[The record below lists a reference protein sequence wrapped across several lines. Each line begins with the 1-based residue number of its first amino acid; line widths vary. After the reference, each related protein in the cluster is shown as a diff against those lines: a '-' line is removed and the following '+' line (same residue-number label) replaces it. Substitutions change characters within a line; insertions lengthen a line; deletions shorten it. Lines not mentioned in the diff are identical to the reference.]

1 MSTILSAYTQ
11 NAYCEF
17 LLPAVNNT
25 DHEIVLKREIFGM
38 TDDVVLK
45 LEIINK
51 EWFLKNTESYGY
63 TVQTGSAHGA
73 LKDGDILTILERG
86 GAKISLIVRETEYY
100 FSVFQKFMIS
110 SIDIITIGSGEEN
123 QIVYQN
129 LSLVSRQHAAL
140 RKTSQGLLLQD
151 ISSNGTFVNRKRAGA
166 SQILEVGD
174 TINIYGLKMV
184 YLGEILAVCA
194 PKENAYLA
202 DDKLPVYRQRELPN
216 GSTGKVAVTKEKK
229 YFHRAPRNYMKLE
242 TDSIEIEAPPNPK
255 EESKK
260 PLWMVI
266 GPSFTMMLPMLA
278 GSILTI
284 IGASSKG
291 NGASMYMYTGIITAV
306 GSALI
311 GVFWALANIRY
322 NKREIR
328 SGEEKRFQAYSD
340 YLIKRADFIRENYEK
355 SRNILQ
361 SMYPPASVVA
371 AYDEK
376 NTELWSRNRKHE
388 DFLCQR
394 LGTGNLPFQM
404 DINVPKERFTL
415 INDALSERP
424 RTIREEY
431 SVLYDVPVNVDLCA
445 NKLIGITGEAK
456 KKGAYE
462 IIRLLTSQIA
472 ANNCYTDVKLIFLY
486 DSNKEQEEWGY
497 ARFLPHV
504 WSEDKKTRFVASNKS
519 EASDILFELTQVLR
533 MRAED
538 GPQKKETTPKPYYVL
553 IVSDMELLEGELITK
568 YIYECVP
575 CYGLAT
581 LILAE
586 SSEQLPNECEYLLQ
600 KDEEFCGIRNLAQD
614 YTLPIVFDKMSCEQ
628 LELFARRLLP
638 IEVRETEKGR
648 DIPSSLTFFEMQ
660 GIQRPE
666 ELNVEEK
673 WCKNRTYENMRALI
687 GVKEGGT
694 PLYLDVHEKYHG
706 PHGLVAGTTGSGK
719 SETLQTYMLS
729 LAINFSPD
737 DIGYFII
744 DYKGGGMAGLF
755 DKLPH
760 MIGSISNLSGNQ
772 VRRAMVSIKSENRRR
787 QRIFSENNVNNIN
800 QYTKL
805 YKNGE
810 AAVPIPHMF
819 IIIDEFAELKKEES
833 EFMKELI
840 SVAQVGRSL
849 GVHLILATQKPS
861 GTVDENIWSNAKF
874 RLCLRVQD
882 RQDSSDMLHK
892 PDAAYITQAGRGYL
906 QVGNDEVYELFQS
919 GYSGA
924 AYDESGVNTGTEIAS
939 MLSLTGKA
947 ALVGNSLKSRQQE
960 QIRNRWLQKLLIAIR
975 EAVAAAGET
984 IMEFAADPERFSAFF
999 RQLQAH
1005 ETEYQDTEY
1014 NRRRADELIQL
1025 YAENRGRM
1033 TGMTPEEEAQEIAM
1047 LADRQQ
1053 KKLPEEKGR
1062 TQLEAVIEYLAQS
1075 AVKEGYTHQMQLW
1088 MPPLPQTLYLNE
1100 LKGYEA
1106 YEAQTGKWPQKSGKW
1121 NLTVPVGLCDDPVN
1135 QAQFPLI
1142 VDFANGGHLAVCGT
1156 VVSGKSCFLQTL
1168 LFGLINRYEPD
1179 RVNLYVMDFSSH
1191 MLSCLEQAPHVGDVM
1206 YEDDTE
1212 KIDKF
1217 FHMMEGMI
1225 EKRKKLFEGGN
1236 YEQYVRA
1243 NGVTLPAVVVVIDN
1257 FGAFREKTENRYDER
1272 VLRLSKESVGYG
1284 IYLVLTAA
1292 GIKSAEIFS
1301 KLGDN
1306 IKTAICLQMN
1316 DRFAYADVLR
1326 CGRFDVMPENHIKGR
1341 GLAIVGES
1349 VLEFQTALALP
1360 VEDDFKRSE
1369 EIRTLCSRMRD
1380 TWQGSRAK
1388 PIPVIPKKPLWAEFE
1403 RLEEVIRLSVKTDN
1417 LPIGYDLTSADIYGI
1432 DLSRTYSYVVSGR
1445 SGTGKTNLLKA
1456 MIRSAAKKQGNLIV
1470 IEYQTTDLKQTAQAA
1485 GAEYIDDQL
1494 GQAEL
1499 FKRLVEPFKE
1509 RNLKKRRL
1517 IEEGKDETEIYAQM
1531 RMEKPY
1537 FIIVADIVPFVQAAA
1552 KPEESVL
1559 DTKRFVEN
1567 ITERGKLHNVFFFI
1581 GLNPD
1586 AVNAVKGLTIYE
1598 NLIGYRTGIHLGG
1611 NVQNIRYFDFTGI
1624 PYTEQ
1629 AKTQKT
1635 GIGIIPAQNGE
1646 EARKIVLPLVKGQGG
1661 I

>member
-1 MSTILSAYTQ
+1 MSIILSAYTQ
-11 NAYCEF
+11 NAFCEF

-25 DHEIVLKREIFGM
+25 DHEILLKRGIFGL

-45 LEIINK
+45 LEIVNK
-51 EWFLKNTESYGY
+51 EWFLKNTEAYYYAAQAG
-63 TVQTGSAHGA
+63 QERGA
-73 LKDGDILTILERG
+73 LKDGDILTVFERQ
-86 GAKISLIVRETEYY
+86 GAKISLIVRETEHY
-100 FSVFQKFMIS
+100 FSVFRKFTIS
-110 SIDIITIGSGEEN
+110 SVDRITVGSGPEN
-123 QIVYQN
+123 HIIYQN
-129 LSLVSRQHAAL
+129 ISLVSRQHAIL
-140 RKTSQGLLLQD
+140 QKTPQGFLLQD
-151 ISSNGTFVNRKRAGA
+151 ISSNGTFINRKRAAA
-166 SQILEVGD
+166 SQILKIGD

-184 YLGEILAVCA
+184 YLGDVLAICA
-194 PKENAYLA
+194 PEENSCLT
-202 DDKLPVYRQRELPN
+202 DDRLPTYKQKELPRDSAMRVDATM
-216 GSTGKVAVTKEKK
+216 GKK
-229 YFHRAPRNYMKLE
+229 YFHRAPRNYMKPE

-328 SGEEKRFQAYSD
+328 KGEEKRFQAYSD
-340 YLIKRADFIRENYEK
+340 YLIKRTDFIRGKYER

-361 SMYPPASVVA
+361 EMYPPASVVVT
-371 AYDEK
+371 YGEK

-404 DINVPKERFTL
+404 AINVPKERFTL
-415 INDALSERP
+415 VSDALSERP
-424 RTIREEY
+424 RTIKEEY
-431 SVLYDVPVNVDLCA
+431 SILYEVPVNVDLYA
-445 NKLIGITGEAK
+445 NKLIGVTGGEK

-462 IIRLLTSQIA
+462 IIRLLTAQIA

-486 DSNKEQEEWGY
+486 DRNRDEEEWGY

-519 EASDILFELTQVLR
+519 EASDVLFELTQVLR

-538 GPQKKETTPKPYYVL
+538 GQQKKEAMPKPYYVL

-568 YIYECVP
+568 YIYECAP
-575 CYGLAT
+575 CYGLTT
-581 LILAE
+581 LIMAE
-586 SSEQLPNECEYLLQ
+586 SSDQLPNECEYLLQ
-600 KDEEFCGIRNLAQD
+600 KDNEFCGIRNLTQD
-614 YTLPIVFDKMSCEQ
+614 YSLPVVFDNVSGEE

-638 IEVRETEKGR
+638 IEVRELEKGR

-660 GIQRPE
+660 GIQRPG

-687 GVKEGGT
+687 GVREGGR
-694 PLYLDVHEKYHG
+694 PLFLDVHEKYHG

-737 DIGYFII
+737 DVGYFII

-810 AAVPIPHMF
+810 ATIPIPHLF
-819 IIIDEFAELKKEES
+819 IIIDEFAELKKEET

-861 GTVDENIWSNAKF
+861 GTVDDNIWSNAKF

-882 RQDSSDMLHK
+882 RQDSNDMLHK

-924 AYDESGVNTGTEIAS
+924 AYDENGVNSGTEIAF
-939 MLSLTGKA
+939 MLSFTGKA

-960 QIRNRWLQKLLIAIR
+960 QLRNRWLKRLLTAVKEAAEEAREGIA
-975 EAVAAAGET
+975 
-984 IMEFAADPERFSAFF
+984 EFAADTERFSAFF
-999 RQLQAH
+999 RQIQMH
-1005 ETEYQDTEY
+1005 EIEYLDTEY
-1014 NRRRADELIQL
+1014 NRRRAEELIQL
-1025 YAENRGRM
+1025 YAENCDRM
-1033 TGMTPEEEAQEIAM
+1033 KELSLEEEAREIAV
-1047 LADRQQ
+1047 LAEKKH
-1053 KKLPEEKGR
+1053 KKLPEEKGK

-1075 AVKEGYTHQMQLW
+1075 AEKEGYTNQMQLW
-1088 MPPLPQTLYLNE
+1088 MPLLPQMLYLKD

-1106 YEAQTGKWPQKSGKW
+1106 YHAQSGEWPQASGRW
-1121 NLTVPVGLCDDPVN
+1121 NLAVPIGLCDDPVN
-1135 QAQFPLI
+1135 QAQFPLV
-1142 VDFANGGHLAVCGT
+1142 VDFADGGHLAVCGT

-1168 LFGLINRYEPD
+1168 LFGLINRYQPD
-1179 RVNLYVMDFSSH
+1179 RLHLYVMDFGSR
-1191 MLSCLEQAPHVGDVM
+1191 MLSCLERAPHVGDVM

-1217 FHMMEGMI
+1217 FYMIEGMV
-1225 EKRKKLFEGGN
+1225 EDRKRLFGGGN

-1243 NGVTLPAVVVVIDN
+1243 NGVQLPAIVVAVDN
-1257 FGAFREKTENRYDER
+1257 FGAFREKTENKYDER
-1272 VLRLSKESVGYG
+1272 ILRLSKEGVGYG
-1284 IYLVLTAA
+1284 VYLALTAA
-1292 GIKSAEIFS
+1292 GITSTELFP
-1301 KLGDN
+1301 KLADN
-1306 IKTAICLQMN
+1306 LKTVICLQMN
-1316 DRFAYADVLR
+1316 DKFAYSDALR
-1326 CGRFDVMPENHIKGR
+1326 SGQIDVMPENNVKGR
-1341 GLAIVGES
+1341 GLALVGDNI
-1349 VLEFQTALALP
+1349 LEFQTALAIP
-1360 VEDDFKRSE
+1360 AEDDFKRSD
-1369 EIRTLCSRMRD
+1369 EIRTLCGQMRD
-1380 TWQGSRAK
+1380 TWQGRIAK
-1388 PIPVIPKKPLWAEFE
+1388 SVPVIPRKPVWAEFE
-1403 RLEEVIRLSVKTDN
+1403 QLEDVRRMCAETNS
-1417 LPIGYDLTSADIYGI
+1417 LPIGYDMGSADIFGI
-1432 DLSRTYSYVVSGR
+1432 DLSRTYSFLVSGR
-1445 SGTGKTNLLKA
+1445 GGTGKTNLLKA
-1456 MIRSAAKKQGNLIV
+1456 LIRSAARKRGNLIV
-1470 IEYQTTDLKQTAQAA
+1470 IEYHTTDLKQTALAA
-1485 GAEYIDDQL
+1485 GAEYIDSQQ
-1494 GQAEL
+1494 GQAE
-1499 FKRLVEPFKE
+1499 FFRSLVEPFKE
-1509 RNLKKRRL
+1509 RNLKKHRL
-1517 IEEGKDETEIYAQM
+1517 IEEGKDDAEIYEEM
-1531 RMEKPY
+1531 RTEKPY
-1537 FIIVADIVPFVQAAA
+1537 FIIVADMLSFVQAEV
-1552 KPEESVL
+1552 KPEEGVL

-1586 AVNAVKGLTIYE
+1586 TTGAINGLPIYN
-1598 NLIGYRTGIHLGG
+1598 NLTGYRTGIHLGG

-1629 AKTQKT
+1629 GKTQKI
-1635 GIGIIPAQNGE
+1635 GIGMIPAGNGE
-1646 EARKIVLPLVKGQGG
+1646 EARKVVLPLVKG
-1661 I
+1661 